1 MMKFESKGQ
10 VLNELEIEY
19 QTLVQSI
26 NGLTPEQIS
35 AHGVCGKWSV
45 KDLLAHLTEWG
56 NMFMRWYE
64 EGLAGRVPCTPAEGF
79 KWNQM
84 PALNQRIYEQYKEAP
99 LPKVE
104 KDFLKMHQKLSQ
116 LARDIPEGDYFTPGL
131 YTWMGRSRLALFIHA
146 NGGGHYRWARQWIV
160 KWKKAKGIA

>member
-1 MMKFESKGQ
+1 MAKYNSKGE
-10 VLNELEIEY
+10 VLTELENEY
-19 QTLVQSI
+19 QELQEAI
-26 NGLTPEQIS
+26 KGLNPEQLS

-56 NMFMRWYE
+56 NMFMHRYS

-84 PALNQRIYEQYKEAP
+84 PALNQHIYERYREA
-99 LPKVE
+99 LLRTVQA
-104 KDFLKMHQKLSQ
+104 DFRKMHQKLSQ
-116 LARDIPEGDYFTPGL
+116 LARDIPEGDYFVPGL
-131 YTWMGRSRLALFIHA
+131 YPWMGRSRLALFIHA

-160 KWKKAKGIA
+160 KWRKRSN